1 MLSRLSKKTKRILAV
16 LLILCLTVGTGIRIW
31 SVYSRWPN
39 PPEIVTKIAEPID
52 YCGLTVTP
60 DKVEVM
66 TWEEAVAAYP
76 VIIEDYPDGMT
87 LDEIQMMQEY
97 NGPTTQIFV
106 TLTVINPTEQEI
118 TLPKGY
124 SIAYWVYEN
133 DFEFNGA
140 DYITF
145 LALNPDY
152 TGTFEAGE
160 SQTVILPF
168 SILLE
173 YKSKAEVL
181 SAASRLN
188 LSYYPDNQYIL
199 FETEDY
205 IHED

>member
-1 MLSRLSKKTKRILAV
+1 MLSRLSKKTKRIMAV
-16 LLILCLTVGTGIRIW
+16 LLVLCLAVGTGVRIW
-31 SVYSRWPN
+31 AVYSRLPN

-76 VIIEDYPDGMT
+76 VIIEDYPEGMT
-87 LDEIQMMQEY
+87 LEDIRVLQE
-97 NGPTTQIFV
+97 NSDVTTYTYI
-106 TLTVINPTEQEI
+106 TLTVTNPTEQEI

-124 SIAYWVYEN
+124 SIVGWVYEN
-133 DFEFNGA
+133 DFEFNGSELF
-140 DYITF
+140 TF

-168 SILLE
+168 PILLE
-173 YKSKAEVL
+173 YKSKAELL
-181 SAASRLN
+181 SSTSRLN